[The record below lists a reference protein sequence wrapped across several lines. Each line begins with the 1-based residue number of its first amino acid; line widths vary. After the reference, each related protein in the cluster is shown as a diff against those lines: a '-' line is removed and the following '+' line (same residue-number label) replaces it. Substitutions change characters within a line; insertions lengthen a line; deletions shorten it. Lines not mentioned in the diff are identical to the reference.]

1 MPGAKLYREQMAPRW
16 NERDTFSDSEG
27 KKNPGG
33 GGGSGSPTNI
43 RRCTVGNNKAWWT
56 VFERYRLMH
65 VTVRGANCC
74 TALLQPFYTSSC
86 GLEILFG
93 QCIPVH
99 NILSSFIS
107 ISFSVVI
114 QSSVQYTNNNV
125 TFVSKILNLLILGP
139 KCLAYSFG

>member
-1 MPGAKLYREQMAPRW
+1 MPGAKLYNRWHLDGMNVTRSPTPR
-16 NERDTFSDSEG
+16 G
-27 KKNPGG
+27 KKNREAG

-56 VFERYRLMH
+56 VFERYTLMH

-99 NILSSFIS
+99 NIFIKFCINFFLSCHPELC
-107 ISFSVVI
+107 SVYQQQCDVCFEN
-114 QSSVQYTNNNV
+114 S
-125 TFVSKILNLLILGP
+125 
-139 KCLAYSFG
+139 

>member
-99 NILSSFIS
+99 NIFIKFYINFFLSCHPELC
-107 ISFSVVI
+107 SVYQQQCDVCFEN
-114 QSSVQYTNNNV
+114 S
-125 TFVSKILNLLILGP
+125 
-139 KCLAYSFG
+139 

>member
-1 MPGAKLYREQMAPRW
+1 MPGAKLYNRWHLDGMNVTRSPTPRE
-16 NERDTFSDSEG
+16 
-27 KKNPGG
+27 KKTREAGG
-33 GGGSGSPTNI
+33 GRGSGSPTNI
-43 RRCTVGNNKAWWT
+43 RRCTVGNNKEWWT

-99 NILSSFIS
+99 NIFIKFCINFFLSCHPELC
-107 ISFSVVI
+107 SVYQQQCDVCFEN
-114 QSSVQYTNNNV
+114 S
-125 TFVSKILNLLILGP
+125 
-139 KCLAYSFG
+139 

>member
-1 MPGAKLYREQMAPRW
+1 MSMPGAKLYNSWHLDGMNVTRSPTPRRNKIREWR
-16 NERDTFSDSEG
+16 
-27 KKNPGG
+27 GG
-33 GGGSGSPTNI
+33 GVGSPTNI

-56 VFERYRLMH
+56 VSERYRLMH

-99 NILSSFIS
+99 NIFIKFCINFFLSCHPELC
-107 ISFSVVI
+107 SVYQQQCDVCFEN
-114 QSSVQYTNNNV
+114 S
-125 TFVSKILNLLILGP
+125 
-139 KCLAYSFG
+139 

>member
-1 MPGAKLYREQMAPRW
+1 MPGAKLYNRWHLDGMNVTRSPTPR
-16 NERDTFSDSEG
+16 G
-27 KKNPGG
+27 KKTREAG

-74 TALLQPFYTSSC
+74 TAMLQPFYTSSC

-99 NILSSFIS
+99 NIFIKFCINFFLSCHPELC
-107 ISFSVVI
+107 SVYQQQCDVCFEN
-114 QSSVQYTNNNV
+114 S
-125 TFVSKILNLLILGP
+125 
-139 KCLAYSFG
+139 